1 MSRPRTTRLGLV
13 FAVGSLAILGACGGS
28 SPSATTES
36 IPTESSLIEPSTTT
50 TIPIALNPLTGEPA
64 ADETILS
71 RPAMVVKIDNHPKA
85 LPQFGINQADIIF
98 EENVEKLTRFAAVFH
113 SQGSDPVG
121 PIRSGRFQDINLLG
135 SFNKPLFVW
144 SGGNPKVSAAIHKS
158 DLVDLSYTVANK
170 DGGYKRDNSRVGPH
184 DLFAETSKL
193 WTLAPDGSGPPPQQ
207 FTYRSASDAVP
218 LSAQKVAGL
227 KLSMDGVKVQWD
239 WNATDQAFVRLQ
251 NNKPH
256 LDPEDVQLNVHN
268 VVILEVEYTNSYSP
282 TSKTLGSGKV
292 TVFTSGVAIAG
303 TWERS
308 NRLIPFTLKDLSG
321 AIIRLTPGRT
331 FVEVARADKT
341 AIIAEGIDPDEVKY
355 P

>member
-1 MSRPRTTRLGLV
+1 LV
-13 FAVGSLAILGACGGS
+13 AGSLAILGACGGS
-28 SPSATTES
+28 SDTSDSVPIET
-36 IPTESSLIEPSTTT
+36 SLVEPTTT
-50 TIPIALNPLTGEPA
+50 TTVPIAVNPLTGEPA
-64 ADETILS
+64 TDELILS

-144 SGGNPKVSAAIHKS
+144 SGGNPQVSAAIQKS
-158 DLVDLSYTVANK
+158 DLVDLSYTIANK
-170 DGGYKRDNSRVGPH
+170 DGGFHRDDSRVGPH

-207 FTYRSASDAVP
+207 FVYRGASDAVP
-218 LSAQKVAGL
+218 SAQKVAGV
-227 KLSMDGVKVQWD
+227 KVSMDGVKVQWD
-239 WNATDQAFVRLQ
+239 WNATDQTFVRLQ
-251 NNKPH
+251 NDKPQ
-256 LDPEDVQLNVHN
+256 LDPDDVQLNVRN
-268 VVILEVEYTNSYSP
+268 VVIVEVEYTNSYSP

-292 TVFTSGVAIAG
+292 TVFTAGVAISG

-308 NRLIPFTLKDLSG
+308 NRLVPFTLKDASG
-321 AIIRLTPGRT
+321 AIIKLTPGRT
-331 FVEVARADKT
+331 FVEVARSDKA
-341 AIIAEGIDPDEVKY
+341 AIIAEGIDPAEVKY